1 MDDLES
7 AFGSAF
13 NDSGTNKVVEESK
26 KHEEPALGK
35 EQPEGHSTQ
44 ESVGLSSTESKTD
57 AQPVRRRGRKKRTVA
72 DCDGGSTTEVGHFSC
87 ICDFKLIDQVR
98 AIAWKEH
105 MTVRAV
111 VESMFSKCIAK
122 YEKKNGPVQ
131 IEQSRT
137 SDDLF

>member
-1 MDDLES
+1 MDDFES
-7 AFGSAF
+7 AFGSAS
-13 NDSGTNKVVEESK
+13 NDLSTNKVVEESQ
-26 KHEEPALGK
+26 KHEESALEK
-35 EQPEGHSTQ
+35 EQPDGHSTH
-44 ESVGLSSTESKTD
+44 ETDASSSVEGNTD
-57 AQPVRRRGRKKRTVA
+57 AQPVRKRGRKKKTVA
-72 DCDGGSTTEVGHFSC
+72 DCDGGSSTEVGHFSC
-87 ICDFKLIDQVR
+87 ICDSKLIDQVR

-131 IEQSRT
+131 IEQSRS